1 MATIDKETSTTTA
14 SLRAIDRRIL
24 IGGTAALALLAA
36 STVGLGVY
44 ASGETTRAA
53 ETACRAS
60 IISVGSTLSLGEE
73 VRVRDLRNVDTT
85 SDPQAARLVAE
96 YTQGLGP
103 SQPGQSVYIVTG
115 NVGAS
120 TLDGQSLSCLVV
132 FERSAIGTATI
143 ISITLAQ

>member
-1 MATIDKETSTTTA
+1 MATIDKEASTPTA
-14 SLRAIDRRIL
+14 SLRTIDRRIL

-36 STVGLGVY
+36 STVGLAVY
-44 ASGETTRAA
+44 ASGEMPRAA

-60 IISVGSTLSLGEE
+60 ILSVGSTLSLGEE

-85 SDPQAARLVAE
+85 TDPQAAQLVAE
-96 YTQGLGP
+96 YTQGVGP

-115 NVGAS
+115 KVGAS
-120 TLDGQSLSCLVV
+120 TTDGQSLSCLVV

>member
-1 MATIDKETSTTTA
+1 MATIEKETSTTTA
-14 SLRAIDRRIL
+14 ALRPTDRRIL

-36 STVGLGVY
+36 STIGLGVY
-44 ASGETTRAA
+44 ASGETARAA

-60 IISVGSTLSLGEE
+60 VISTGSTLSLGEE

-85 SDPQAARLVAE
+85 TDPQAAQLVAE
-96 YTQGLGP
+96 YTQGVGP

-115 NVGAS
+115 NLGTS
-120 TLDGQSLSCLVV
+120 TSDDQSLSCLVV
-132 FERSAIGTATI
+132 FDRSAIGTATI